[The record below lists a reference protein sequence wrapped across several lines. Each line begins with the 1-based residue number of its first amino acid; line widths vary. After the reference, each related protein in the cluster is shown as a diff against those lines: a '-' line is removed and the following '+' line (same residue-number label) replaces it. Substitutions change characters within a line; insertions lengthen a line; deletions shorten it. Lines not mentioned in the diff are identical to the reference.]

1 MPTTAFPQ
9 PIPAFEPAGNRH
21 ETAAALL
28 EEARKLGCQE
38 PAVPYLTALAYKRQ
52 GKTQAAREALKL
64 IPTPDS
70 NVWLQLGLLSL
81 AEQMTAQAEGEFA
94 RARQLDA
101 ASYEACF
108 NLAITRLCLGHVEGC
123 LELLPAAAELAPNH
137 AEQRFLECVRAL
149 LRSCQHANGHI
160 DFDLRLTE
168 MTADEQNRLLRL
180 LRGLGQIEFTL
191 RALQV
196 LASARPDSPAVQE
209 AVIEAALVKAKG
221 LADRCQWIEAEKV
234 LSAYVSQ
241 RGSSRPTQVALLN
254 LLGVAACMCQ
264 DFIQGVRHFN
274 AAVKLAPLD
283 ARLHQNLALAHEWL
297 GNLSDAD
304 PHWNRYFELVNERL
318 LAPPGH
324 VGYVDHLAFE
334 ALSRLA
340 TRYTDSER
348 WSSAIVYLE
357 RARELRPKDAD
368 MLERL
373 FHLYIH
379 AHCGPEARLVLDELA
394 KLRPDD
400 PQMELLKLDTI
411 ELKNLGDVE
420 QIVNQVDRIVEKH
433 HGDTRVEERA
443 MALVSSVVPLMG
455 HLCDQ
460 LSERLG
466 KIVRQVRR
474 LENYQVN
481 WQSVEEASRDLLHEY
496 QRLKRITGKCL
507 PLVGHEEHRRIIREL
522 GTHIERKM
530 EVCKS
535 LRERE

>member
-1 MPTTAFPQ
+1 MPTTALPQ
-9 PIPAFEPAGNRH
+9 PIPTVQPAGSRY
-21 ETAAALL
+21 EMAEALL

-38 PAVPYLTALAYKRQ
+38 PTALYLLGLAFKRQ
-52 GKTQAAREALKL
+52 GKNQAARDTLQL
-64 IPTPDS
+64 IPNPDS

-81 AEQMTAQAEGEFA
+81 AEEMTAQAEGEFA
-94 RARQLDA
+94 RARQLDG

-108 NLAITRLCLGHVEGC
+108 NLAITRLCLGNVEGC
-123 LELLPAAAELAPNH
+123 LELLPQAAELAPDH
-137 AEQRFLECVRAL
+137 AGQRFLECLRAL

-160 DFDLRLTE
+160 DYDLRLTE

-180 LRGLGQIEFTL
+180 LRGLGQIEFAL

-196 LASARPDSPAVQE
+196 LAAARPDSPAVQE
-209 AVIEAALVKAKG
+209 AAIEAALVKAKG
-221 LADRCQWIEAEKV
+221 LADRCQWVEAEKL

-241 RGSSRPTQVALLN
+241 RGASRPTQAALLN
-254 LLGVAACMCQ
+254 LLGVVACMCQ
-264 DFIQGVRHFN
+264 DFILGVRHFN
-274 AAVKLAPLD
+274 AALKLAPLD

-297 GNLSDAD
+297 GSLPEAD

-318 LAPPGH
+318 PAPPGH
-324 VGYVDHLAFE
+324 PGYVDSLTFE

-340 TRYTDSER
+340 TRYADNER

-357 RARELRPKDAD
+357 RARDLRPKDAD
-368 MLERL
+368 VLERL

-379 AHCGPEARLVLDELA
+379 AHCGPEARVVLDELA

-400 PQMELLKLDTI
+400 PQMELLRLDTI

-420 QIVNQVDRIVEKH
+420 HIVNQVDRIMEKH
-433 HGDTRVEERA
+433 HGDSRVEERA
-443 MALVSSVVPLMG
+443 VALVSSVVPLMG

-474 LENYQVN
+474 LENYQIN
-481 WQSVEEASRDLLHEY
+481 WRSVEEASHDLLHEY

-535 LRERE
+535 LRE